1 MTKRKLPIP
10 LRLANKYITKIL
22 KDDIFGLAAEMA
34 FYLLTAFF
42 PFIIL
47 LFIIATNVSDS
58 MQKLLFNF
66 ISALPADAEN
76 TVMNILLNFTQSI
89 PIVITASFLALWCTS
104 NVINT
109 LKKSLNRFYGAKE
122 ERGFIKT
129 RLLCLLF
136 ALLIIVLIVLSFT
149 LIIFG
154 EGTGFLL
161 RYLNY
166 FKYRF
171 KFLNTEYIWDRS
183 RYLSVILIFLTGMTV
198 IFKFLP
204 SKKLKLSSVICGS
217 LLTALTWCIAS
228 WGFSFYI
235 NNFSRYH
242 VIYGSLAG
250 IVILTTWVYMSGFVI
265 LLGGELNA
273 FLYRTGKAKRLA
285 TLRKKQHGK
294 ADTLRK
300 KTIEVDEN

>member
-1 MTKRKLPIP
+1 MTKQKLPVP
-10 LRLANKYITKIL
+10 LRLINKYLNKIF

-47 LFIIATNVSDS
+47 LFIVATTVSDR
-58 MQKLLFNF
+58 MQSLLFNL
-66 ISALPADAEN
+66 IRALPAEAE
-76 TVMNILLNFTQSI
+76 TAIMNMLLNFTGSLAI
-89 PIVITASFLALWCTS
+89 IITASFLALWCIS

-109 LKKSLNRFYGAKE
+109 LKKSLNRFYGVQE

-129 RLLCLLF
+129 RLICLLF
-136 ALLIIVLIVLSFT
+136 ALLIIVLIVLSFA

-166 FKYRF
+166 FK
-171 KFLNTEYIWDRS
+171 FLNAEKVWDWS
-183 RYLSVILIFLTGMTV
+183 RYLAIILVFLIGMTA
-198 IFKFLP
+198 IFKILP
-204 SKKLKLSSVICGS
+204 NKKLKLSSVISGS
-217 LLTALTWCIAS
+217 VLTALAWCVAS
-228 WGFSFYI
+228 WGFSYYV

-273 FLYRTGKAKRLA
+273 FLYRTKKAKRLIA
-285 TLRKKQHGK
+285 LRKLKEKEEKQMP
-294 ADTLRK
+294 AS
-300 KTIEVDEN
+300 E